1 MSSAPPW
8 HVHRG
13 PEDLLELVEDAVV
26 AGDHMGLTSLFGAGA
41 VVALDGR
48 PVGPATLLRL
58 ADAGRTL
65 VADGGRTL
73 QSHDVALTV
82 GTHATVAR
90 RSDTGQWRLV
100 IADLTTQPGR
110 DQT

>member
-8 HVHRG
+8 HARHG
-13 PEDLLELVEDAVV
+13 PEELLDLVEDAVL
-26 AGDHMGLTSLFGAGA
+26 AGDHMGLTSLFGVGA
-41 VVALDGR
+41 VVAIDGR
-48 PVGPATLLRL
+48 PVDPATLLRL
-58 ADAGRTL
+58 ADAGRTF

-90 RSDTGQWRLV
+90 RSDTGAWHLV
-100 IADLTTQPGR
+100 IADLTTQPR
-110 DQT
+110 REIP